1 MLVEQA
7 VGAKNM
13 SRKSEVRIRNK
24 QHSGEACGQRRQMVF
39 SWRSVFSCPNTRS
52 LELLFKRSGHSGLI
66 FVRLFF
72 AGVRCY

>member
-24 QHSGEACGQRRQMVF
+24 QHSGEACGQRRQIL
-39 SWRSVFSCPNTRS
+39 
-52 LELLFKRSGHSGLI
+52 LEICF
-66 FVRLFF
+66 
-72 AGVRCY
+72 